1 MVCTKLVKLL
11 LNARSRGFGLPRVTF
26 GAFGAM
32 ASIHTGT
39 TNKRDSN
46 YSGRGG
52 VEVDLRMPLCR
63 GFDIEGLSIP
73 QLQQCLESRKFS
85 ICDLT
90 ACYLER
96 IRRVN
101 GVLKAVIEVNPDAL
115 DIAAMMDRERE
126 PRREHGLLHG
136 IPFLVKDTMGT
147 KDKMETTA
155 GSSVLVGTV
164 VPEDA
169 HVVSVLRR
177 AGAVL
182 LGHANLSEWASMR
195 STYYSEGYSGRG
207 GQCRNP
213 YNLAEHPG
221 GSSCGSAVAVATDMC
236 AFSLG
241 TETDGSIMAPAD
253 RNGIVGIKPTVGLI
267 SGKGV
272 IPESHSLD
280 SVGTLGRTVLDAA
293 IALDGIVDL
302 PIGARLDIPS
312 TDNFPTAPF
321 ASFVSGK
328 EALRGAQFGLPWKR
342 VWEKAKQKETAKK
355 QCQIFEEVIE
365 RIREAGANVIEYVDF
380 PSAEEIIPPD
390 GWDWDY
396 PSKQGHPEQSQFTVV
411 KTEFYND
418 LKVYLSNLAA
428 NPNDVRS
435 LDDVVKYNAAH
446 AEKEGGHPG
455 IHPAWP
461 SGQDSF
467 EMSLETQ
474 GVMDDTY
481 HNALAYIRRKSRE
494 EGIDAALAR
503 NAGRQ
508 LDGLLVPLQAD
519 SGVACQVAAKAGYPM
534 ITIPVGIATGE
545 SDVPFGLGIIQTAW
559 REDKLIKYGSAIE
572 DLLALKLKPT
582 FMNIDADNYMYIG
595 TPPES

>member
-1 MVCTKLVKLL
+1 MVYIKLVKPL
-11 LNARSRGFGLPRVTF
+11 LNVRPPGLGWPRVTF
-26 GAFGAM
+26 RAF
-32 ASIHTGT
+32 ASIHTGAM
-39 TNKRDSN
+39 NKEDNNCSK
-46 YSGRGG
+46 RGG

-63 GFDIEGLSIP
+63 SVDIEGLSIP
-73 QLQQCLESRKFS
+73 QLHKCLESRKFS
-85 ICDLT
+85 VYDLT

-101 GVLKAVIEVNPDAL
+101 RVLKAVIEVNPDAL
-115 DIAAMMDRERE
+115 DIAMMMDRERE
-126 PRREHGLLHG
+126 QRRNHGLLHG

-147 KDKMETTA
+147 KDKMRTTA

-169 HVVSVLRR
+169 HVVSLLRR

-195 STYYSEGYSGRG
+195 STYYSEGYSSRG

-221 GSSCGSAVAVATDMC
+221 GSSCGSAVAVASNMC

-241 TETDGSIMAPAD
+241 TETDGSIMVPAD
-253 RNGIVGIKPTVGLI
+253 RNGIVGIKPTVGLTC
-267 SGKGV
+267 GKGV

-280 SVGTLGRTVLDAA
+280 SVGTFGRTVLDAA
-293 IALDGIVDL
+293 IALDGIVDS
-302 PIGARLDIPS
+302 PTGARLDIRS
-312 TDNFPTAPF
+312 FPTAPF
-321 ASFVSGK
+321 VSFVSGK
-328 EALRGAQFGLPWKR
+328 EALRGAQFGLPWKG
-342 VWEKAKQKETAKK
+342 VWEKVKQKETARK
-355 QCQIFEEVIE
+355 QYQIFGQVIE
-365 RIREAGANVIEYVDF
+365 RIRGAGANVIEYTDF
-380 PSAEEIIPPD
+380 PSAEEIIPPG

-396 PSKQGHPEQSQFTVV
+396 PTKQGHPEQSQFTVV

-418 LKVYLSNLAA
+418 LKTYLSNLAA
-428 NPNDVRS
+428 NPNNIRS
-435 LDDVVKYNAAH
+435 LDDVVKYNATH
-446 AEKEGGHPG
+446 AEKEGGRPG
-455 IHPAWP
+455 VHPAWP

-467 EMSLETQ
+467 EMSLETG
-474 GVMDDTY
+474 GVMDETY
-481 HNALAYIRRKSRE
+481 HHALAYIRRKSRE
-494 EGIDAALAR
+494 EGIDAALSR
-503 NAGRQ
+503 GDGRQ

-519 SGVACQVAAKAGYPM
+519 SGVGCQVAAKAGYPM

-545 SDVPFGLGIIQTAW
+545 NEIPFGIGIIQTAW

-595 TPPES
+595 APPES